1 MEKLLSPISCSLHTA
16 LESLAGQLGTYF
28 QIRDDYKNLTEEVDT
43 FLCGQFEPRLTLAV
57 QYTSQKDFCKD
68 LNSRSPW
75 SMLCLPGPTT
85 SICEESCNNLG

>member
-1 MEKLLSPISCSLHTA
+1 MIRNETGGLFRLIARLMAQSAPFQSHCLHTA

-28 QIRDDYKNLTEEVDT
+28 QIRDDYKNLTEE
-43 FLCGQFEPRLTLAV
+43 
-57 QYTSQKDFCKD
+57 YTSQKDFCKD

>member
-43 FLCGQFEPRLTLAV
+43 FLYGQFEPRLTLAV
-57 QYTSQKDFCKD
+57 
-68 LNSRSPW
+68 
-75 SMLCLPGPTT
+75 
-85 SICEESCNNLG
+85 

>member
-57 QYTSQKDFCKD
+57 
-68 LNSRSPW
+68 
-75 SMLCLPGPTT
+75 
-85 SICEESCNNLG
+85 

>member
-28 QIRDDYKNLTEEVDT
+28 QIRDDYKNLTEE
-43 FLCGQFEPRLTLAV
+43 
-57 QYTSQKDFCKD
+57 YTSQKDFCKD